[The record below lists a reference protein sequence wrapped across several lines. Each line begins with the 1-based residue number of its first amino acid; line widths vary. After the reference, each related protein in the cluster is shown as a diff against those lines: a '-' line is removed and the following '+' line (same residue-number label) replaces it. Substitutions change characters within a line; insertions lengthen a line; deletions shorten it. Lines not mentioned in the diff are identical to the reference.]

1 MGSWNWFADVERRP
15 RGGLDARYEMRD
27 ARTLARPAAGRAR
40 ARARA
45 RVSNSI
51 DCSILIPVQ
60 ELVERLGKDP
70 IVVLEQAECDRL
82 LESAQVLRAD
92 DTTLAGAIRILALG
106 ELIIVQER
114 SPLGE
119 RYVRAMPSREE
130 ADRFVDQRL
139 AIYEKM
145 WDGCGCKVDYTG

>member
-1 MGSWNWFADVERRP
+1 MQDAGRKSQVSGHRSQVAGRRFP
-15 RGGLDARYEMRD
+15 RPPTQSP
-27 ARTLARPAAGRAR
+27 RTGRARAR

-60 ELVERLGKDP
+60 ELIERLAKEP
-70 IVVLEQAECDRL
+70 IVVLDQTECDRL
-82 LESAQVLRAD
+82 LESARVLRED
-92 DTTLAGAIRILALG
+92 DTTLAGAIRILATG
-106 ELIIVQER
+106 DMIIVQER
-114 SPLGE
+114 SPRGE
-119 RYVRAMPSREE
+119 RYARAMPSREE

-139 AIYEKM
+139 AIYDKM